1 MNDIQTPRF
10 IVKELDFVGDSLL
23 VLRGDTKQLSFDELK
38 GVYDRLLRVFQRRE
52 ILFLPTDAALQVMS
66 AEELISVRDHLND
79 LIDTLRYDKLMQ
91 F

>member
-23 VLRGDTKQLSFDELK
+23 VLRGDTKQLSLDELK

-52 ILFLPTDAALQVMS
+52 ILFL
-66 AEELISVRDHLND
+66 R
-79 LIDTLRYDKLMQ
+79 